1 MKKQSTYSLLM
12 NSGAEEKG
20 RSIFETAVYGV
31 VVLCMAISGWEMMST
46 KVTMPGLTPAQQAQQ
61 EAKAQQSI
69 IASAPAEQAHPLLAA
84 RG

>member
-1 MKKQSTYSLLM
+1 M

-31 VVLCMAISGWEMMST
+31 VILCMAISGWEVMST
-46 KVTMPGLTPAQQAQQ
+46 KVTMPGLTPAEQAQQ
-61 EAKAQQSI
+61 EAKAQQGV
-69 IASAPAEQAHPLLAA
+69 IATAPAEQAQPLLAA

>member
-1 MKKQSTYSLLM
+1 M

-69 IASAPAEQAHPLLAA
+69 IATAPAEQAQPLLAA